1 LLGPPNINLGGIA
14 SSTELIYDD
23 DIIYHADKTMR
34 TLVDLGDTQVQALDE
49 LSKREKRS
57 RAALIRLAIDEY
69 LAKRHSKQEG
79 DAFGLWGKRKVD
91 GLVYQEKVRSEW

>member
-1 LLGPPNINLGGIA
+1 MRM
-14 SSTELIYDD
+14 
-23 DIIYHADKTMR
+23 KTMR

-69 LAKRHSKQEG
+69 LAKRHSQQEG